1 MAEFL
6 IYDKD
11 HWMDKLNQ
19 AEYDEQMKH
28 PHFAEKFL
36 ARYQRGDIVEVQSDG
51 FYTSTLKGHL
61 LKSPFR
67 VVSIPGVKPDKMYME
82 PVMQGNVILK
92 RRRFSIPT
100 GVSQKITTVA
110 SMNDLTLTDKNGTN

>member
-19 AEYDEQMKH
+19 AEYDKQMKH

-36 ARYQRGDIVEVQSDG
+36 SRYQRGDIIEVRPDG
-51 FYTSTLKGHL
+51 FWTGSKAKGFNREV
-61 LKSPFR
+61 FR
-67 VVSIPGVKPDKMYME
+67 IISVPGLKPDKMYME
-82 PVMQGNVILK
+82 AIEAGTVTLK
-92 RRRFSIPT
+92 RRRFSIST
-100 GVSQKITTVA
+100 GATQKATTV
-110 SMNDLTLTDKNGTN
+110 SSINDLSITDKNG